1 MISIQNHPRFKKDC
15 ERYLKAIK
23 ECPDQNLKSELS
35 SLYEQ
40 FLSTVKEVDSNFNF
54 LTSERLTNSTQ
65 QTDTSLRLQKIRAKL
80 EEKISTVIQ

>member
-1 MISIQNHPRFKKDC
+1 MISIQNHPRFKKDS

-65 QTDTSLRLQKIRAKL
+65 QSDTSLRLQKIRAKL
-80 EEKISTVIQ
+80 EEKIKK

>member
-1 MISIQNHPRFKKDC
+1 MISIQNHPRFKKDS
-15 ERYLKAIK
+15 ERYLQAIK
-23 ECPDQNLKSELS
+23 ECADQNLKAELS

-65 QTDTSLRLQKIRAKL
+65 QSDTSLRLQKIRAKL
-80 EEKISTVIQ
+80 EEKIKK

>member
-1 MISIQNHPRFKKDC
+1 MISIQNHPRFKKDS
-15 ERYLKAIK
+15 ERYLQAIK
-23 ECPDQNLKSELS
+23 ECTDRNLKAELS

-65 QTDTSLRLQKIRAKL
+65 QSDTSLRLQKIRAKL

>member
-1 MISIQNHPRFKKDC
+1 MISIQNHPRFKKDS
-15 ERYLKAIK
+15 ERYLQAIK
-23 ECPDQNLKSELS
+23 ECTDRNLKAELS

-65 QTDTSLRLQKIRAKL
+65 QTDTNLRLQKIRAKL
-80 EEKISTVIQ
+80 EEKIKK